1 MVMSWTTKLLVI
13 ANRTVDSDE
22 VREAIVS
29 RAADGPLL
37 VTLVAPVS
45 SGSGSERTRREA
57 TARRL
62 ERAVARLHE
71 AGVPVDGVVGDSD
84 PIAAVQDVW
93 DPRRF
98 DEVIVATLPTGASR
112 WMAADLPRRVERLTG
127 ARVTR
132 VVAEGGRRFA
142 ALARSST

>member
-1 MVMSWTTKLLVI
+1 MPWTTKALVI
-13 ANRTVDSDE
+13 ANRTVDSPE
-22 VREAIVS
+22 VRDAIVS
-29 RAADGPLL
+29 RAAAGPLH

-45 SGSGSERTRREA
+45 SGSGSLRERREG
-57 TARRL
+57 TAQRL
-62 ERAVARLHE
+62 ERAVAQLRA
-71 AGVPVDGVVGDSD
+71 AGVTVEGIVGDGD
-84 PIAAVQDVW
+84 PMVAVQDVW

-132 VVAEGGRRFA
+132 VVAQAGGRMA
-142 ALARSST
+142 ALARAPH